1 MGQKHSLRNEFKLH
15 NHNVSL
21 YIQELLNS
29 ESTMCR
35 VVHPLYPTADIPS
48 IIKNTKSTRRAD
60 STKML
65 CPQYSLLPRI
75 AKGHNITPSHTRVDV
90 LRHGNPLARKENR
103 KCQNSHKRVAWCPR
117 SNVWLYCGWLVGV
130 APSCRH
136 VLHKFGMPYAISP
149 RNEHALL
156 SPAPPN
162 HAQPAH
168 GSTATPTSC
177 HFFCCARHCSPPLLA
192 TLCKY
197 SSKMR
202 GACSRWDTGSQLASV
217 SG

>member
-1 MGQKHSLRNEFKLH
+1 MF
-15 NHNVSL
+15 
-21 YIQELLNS
+21 
-29 ESTMCR
+29 R

-48 IIKNTKSTRRAD
+48 RIKNTECTRRTD

-65 CPQYSLLPRI
+65 CPQYSLLTRI

-90 LRHGNPLARKENR
+90 LRHGNPLARKENK
-103 KCQNSHKRVAWCPR
+103 KCQNSHRRVSWCPR
-117 SNVWLYCGWLVGV
+117 LNIWLYCGWLVGV

-136 VLHKFGMPYAISP
+136 VLRKFGAPYAIPPHS
-149 RNEHALL
+149 EHALL
-156 SPAPPN
+156 LPAHPN

-168 GSTATPTSC
+168 GKSTATPTSC
-177 HFFCCARHCSPPLLA
+177 HFFCCARHRSPPLLA
-192 TLCKY
+192 ILRKY
-197 SSKMR
+197 SSRMR